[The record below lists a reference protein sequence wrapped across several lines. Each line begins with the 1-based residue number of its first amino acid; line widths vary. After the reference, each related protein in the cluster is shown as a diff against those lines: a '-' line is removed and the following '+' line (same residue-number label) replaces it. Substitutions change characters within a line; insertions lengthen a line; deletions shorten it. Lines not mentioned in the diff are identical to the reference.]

1 VFYKVIKG
9 KPSSETLNKAK
20 EKVKSD
26 IIITPIN
33 SLSCRYYK
41 SENIVKKLR
50 LTSIM
55 IYRDICVKNVGNVFY
70 FNIGFDKMHASP
82 QAIISAAIHLYFKG
96 ESFRNIKQFLK
107 LQGKKVSH
115 LTIYK

>member
-1 VFYKVIKG
+1 
-9 KPSSETLNKAK
+9 LNKAK

-41 SENIVKKLR
+41 SENIVKKATR

-82 QAIISAAIHLYFKG
+82 QEIISAAIQIYLTGK
-96 ESFRNIKQFLK
+96 SFRNIKQFLK
-107 LQGKKVSH
+107 LQGKKGSH
-115 LTIYK
+115 VTIYK